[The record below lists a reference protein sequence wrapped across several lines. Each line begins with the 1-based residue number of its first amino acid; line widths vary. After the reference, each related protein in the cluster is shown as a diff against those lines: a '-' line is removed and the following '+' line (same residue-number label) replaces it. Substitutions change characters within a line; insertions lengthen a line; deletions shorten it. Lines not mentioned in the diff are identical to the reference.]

1 MTTSVNLSENPF
13 NLTSQQADQV
23 QAKLSTMS
31 EKEKVGQLFC
41 LLGDYN
47 TEEELKEVIDTY
59 QPGGFMYRP
68 QHSQKIQALQRA
80 AQHFSKIP
88 LLLGANLESGGDGIG
103 TDGTFY
109 GRQIEVAASNKPE
122 NAYRLGLIAAREG
135 KAVGCNWAFAPVI
148 DYNANFANPI
158 INVRTYGDNPDTVIK
173 MGLEYMRATQDEHV
187 AVAIKHFPG
196 DGVDDRDQHL
206 LTSVNSLST
215 DDWDKTYGKIYQ
227 TMIDNGALTVM
238 AGHIYQPAYTRHF
251 NPEIA
256 DADMYPGSL
265 SPELLQGLLRGK
277 LGFNGMI
284 STDAT
289 NMAGFSSQG
298 KRSDLL
304 PQAINAGCDM
314 LLFTRNLDED
324 YHFITAAVQN
334 HTISQERLDEAVL
347 RILATKA
354 TLQLFEAQR
363 AGTLVPDED
372 ALKVLQC
379 PEHVQWAKDLAQQ
392 SVTLVKDKEHLLPLD
407 SNRTKRVL
415 VFVIGDVVSASGKP
429 PVHNIFV
436 NGLKKAGFEV
446 TLFDENDAKLKSLL
460 VAGSVS
466 ALTSRFDA
474 AIYFANVKTA
484 SNQTTVRLNWLKP
497 MGFNVPWFV
506 HELPTIFISVANPYH
521 LQDVPM
527 IGTFINGYTANDYV
541 PAAIVDKLVG
551 RSPFQGVSPVDA
563 FCGYWDTKL

>member
-1 MTTSVNLSENPF
+1 MTTIVNLSANPF
-13 NLTSQQADQV
+13 NLTSQQDAQV
-23 QAKLSTMS
+23 RAKLSTMS
-31 EKEKVGQLFC
+31 EKEKIGQLFC

-47 TEEELKEVIDTY
+47 TEKELKEVIDTY

-68 QHSQKIQALQRA
+68 QHSQKIQSLQRA
-80 AQHFSKIP
+80 AQRISKVP

-122 NAYRLGLIAAREG
+122 NAYRLGLVAAREG
-135 KAVGCNWAFAPVI
+135 KAVGCNWAFAPVV

-173 MGLEYMRATQDEHV
+173 MGLEYMRAAQGEHV

-215 DDWDKTYGKIYQ
+215 EDWDKTYGKIYQ

-251 NPEIA
+251 NPKIA
-256 DADMYPGSL
+256 DKDIYPGSL

-298 KRSDLL
+298 KRSELL

-314 LLFTRNLDED
+314 LLFTRDLEED

-354 TLQLFEAQR
+354 ALKLFEAQA
-363 AGTLVPDED
+363 AGTLVPGEG

-392 SVTLVKDKEHLLPLD
+392 SVTLVKDKEHLMPLD
-407 SNRTKRVL
+407 SNRTKRLL

-436 NGLKKAGFEV
+436 DDLKKAGFEV
-446 TLFDENDAKLKSLL
+446 TLFNEDDAELKSLL

-484 SNQTTVRLNWLKP
+484 SNQTTVRLNWLKT

-527 IGTFINGYTANDYV
+527 VGTFINGYTANDYV